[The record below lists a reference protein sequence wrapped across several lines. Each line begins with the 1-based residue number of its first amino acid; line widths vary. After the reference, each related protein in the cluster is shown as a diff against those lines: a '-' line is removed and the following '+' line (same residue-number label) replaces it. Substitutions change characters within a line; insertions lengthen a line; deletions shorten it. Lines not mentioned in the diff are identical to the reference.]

1 MRIDGQWLLCD
12 DGVRRPVISGEI
24 LADNGSWEQ
33 SEFLV
38 DTGADRTVFSA
49 ATLAK
54 LGLQPLV
61 MQEALAVWV
70 VWLMRSSSK
79 LRFSLRVQM
88 LAMSYSEGS
97 MRQSP
102 SWKRSI

>member
-12 DGVRRPVISGEI
+12 DGVMRPVISGEI

-49 ATLAK
+49 ATLTK
-54 LGLQPLV
+54 LGLQPVV
-61 MQEALAVWV
+61 MQEGIGGVDGMADAVIVETQIQLTREDAGNV
-70 VWLMRSSSK
+70 VFRA
-79 LRFSLRVQM
+79 Q
-88 LAMSYSEGS
+88 
-97 MRQSP
+97 
-102 SWKRSI
+102 